1 MLRRIS
7 GGAAV
12 VAGPGCLMYALVLS
26 LQARPA
32 MRSVGLAHD
41 FVLEMLAAALRPL
54 ARGIGRRGTS
64 DLALADRKV
73 SGNSV
78 RMKQRHLLYHG
89 TLLVDFPLE
98 LIGRVLP
105 MPPRQPEY
113 RARRPHDAFVTN
125 LSLPADAIRR
135 AVASMWKAEEP
146 YPDWPRVRTAALAAE
161 KYSRR
166 EWNEQ
171 R

>member
-1 MLRRIS
+1 
-7 GGAAV
+7 
-12 VAGPGCLMYALVLS
+12 
-26 LQARPA
+26 

-89 TLLVDFPLE
+89 TLLFDFPLD
-98 LIGRVLP
+98 LIGRVLS

-113 RARRPHDAFVTN
+113 RGRRPHEAFVTN

-135 AVASMWKAEEP
+135 AVASMWRAEEP
-146 YPDWPRVRTAALAAE
+146 YPDLPPRTAALAAE